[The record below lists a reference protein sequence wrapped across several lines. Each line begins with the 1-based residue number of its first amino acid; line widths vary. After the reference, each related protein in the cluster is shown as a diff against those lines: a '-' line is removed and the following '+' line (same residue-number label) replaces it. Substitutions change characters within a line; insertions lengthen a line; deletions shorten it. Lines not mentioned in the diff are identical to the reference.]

1 MTTIR
6 SMPARRK
13 RPAPQRTVGLALGAG
28 GARGI
33 AHIGVLRALE
43 NAEIPVDAVVGT
55 SVGALIGAVYAAGQ
69 LENFERWVRKFEWS
83 DVLRLF
89 DPVWPRSG
97 LISGTRALERLSS
110 VLGDWRIEDL
120 AIPFAAVSVDLITG
134 EEILM
139 REGRVMDA
147 IRASISIPGIF
158 VPHRMGRRL
167 LVDGALRN
175 PVPVSH
181 LEEMGSEVR
190 IAVNLHSQ
198 PVREIVGVKKARGSS
213 APGTVSTRVIDLIER
228 RLARFRGRGRRTA
241 FAAHERAEPNL
252 FEILT
257 ASMTVLEHELARHR
271 LAREPV
277 DVVIGPDVHGI
288 RSFEFHKARKAIHS
302 GLVETEKHL
311 PEIRKAIQ
319 RRGRKRGYR
328 PRR

>member
-1 MTTIR
+1 
-6 SMPARRK
+6 MPARRK
-13 RPAPQRTVGLALGAG
+13 RRARRRTLGLALGAG

-33 AHIGVLRALE
+33 AHIGVLRAFA
-43 NAEIPVDAVVGT
+43 NAEIPIDAIVGT

-69 LENFERWVRKFEWS
+69 LENFERWVRKFDWP

-97 LISGTRALERLSS
+97 LISGTRALDQLAE
-110 VLGDWRIEDL
+110 VMGDWRIEDL
-120 AIPFAAVSVDLITG
+120 AIPFAAVSIDLITG

-181 LEEMGSEVR
+181 LEEMGSDVR
-190 IAVNLHSQ
+190 VAVNLHTQ
-198 PVREIVGVKKARGSS
+198 PVREIVRSKKARNGSTSGTIS
-213 APGTVSTRVIDLIER
+213 AQLINLVDR
-228 RLARFRGRGRRTA
+228 RLARFRRRGRSS
-241 FAAHERAEPNL
+241 RATDDGQVEPNL

-277 DVVIGPDVHGI
+277 DVVIGPDVHSI

-302 GLVETEKHL
+302 GLIETEKHL
-311 PEIRKAIQ
+311 PEIRKALE
-319 RRGRKRGYR
+319 RRG
-328 PRR
+328 PRRRYWPGRQG

>member
-1 MTTIR
+1 
-6 SMPARRK
+6 MPARRK
-13 RPAPQRTVGLALGAG
+13 RRARRRTVGLALGAG

-33 AHIGVLRALE
+33 AHIGVLRAFAK
-43 NAEIPVDAVVGT
+43 AEIPIDAIVGT

-69 LENFERWVRKFEWS
+69 LENFERWVRKFDWP

-97 LISGTRALERLSS
+97 LISGTRALDQLAE
-110 VLGDWRIEDL
+110 VMGDWKIEDL
-120 AIPFAAVSVDLITG
+120 AIPFAAVSIDLITG

-139 REGRVMDA
+139 REGRVLDA

-181 LEEMGSEVR
+181 LEEMGSDVR
-190 IAVNLHSQ
+190 VAVNLHAQ
-198 PVREIVGVKKARGSS
+198 PVREIMRSKKARDGST
-213 APGTVSTRVIDLIER
+213 PGTISAQLINLVDR
-228 RLARFRGRGRRTA
+228 RLARFRRRGHRS
-241 FAAHERAEPNL
+241 RATDDGQVEPNL

-277 DVVIGPDVHGI
+277 DVVIGPDVHSI
-288 RSFEFHKARKAIHS
+288 RSFEFHKARKAIHA
-302 GLVETEKHL
+302 GLIATEKHL
-311 PEIRKAIQ
+311 PEIRKALERRGPRRRY
-319 RRGRKRGYR
+319 RRGRQG
-328 PRR
+328 